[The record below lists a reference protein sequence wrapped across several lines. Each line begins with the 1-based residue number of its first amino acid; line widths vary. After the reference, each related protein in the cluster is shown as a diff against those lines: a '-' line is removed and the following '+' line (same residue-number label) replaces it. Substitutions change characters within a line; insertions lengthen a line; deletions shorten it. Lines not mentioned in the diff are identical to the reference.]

1 MVASQ
6 IFKGKN
12 IHCQHCSHLI
22 FSCSDR
28 IGSCEMVFLAIS
40 RNALI
45 IPDGWAGWIL
55 MLVGVISFATSSGM
69 FNCCLC
75 VSVYA
80 RTKGQ
85 CSNFWWRRPNRTFDL
100 RTIVR
105 QSAGKPVQR
114 KFSSSTNIATNTGY
128 IIQKFCS
135 KWVFLS
141 RWLSGKLS
149 YGSTISRKFVKVLG
163 WRLWQKKWRFAK
175 RVRPVLLHCK
185 IFFFWKWKESAVFKI
200 SVTSRSFT
208 IFSK

>member
-1 MVASQ
+1 MWGANISKNNKRGALAFLGLILIDLLRNIEFTKNVEGNILKIVDSRNSKKFYVFSYFLFLWVASQ
-6 IFKGKN
+6 IFKGKY

-28 IGSCEMVFLAIS
+28 IGSCEIVFLAIS

-45 IPDGWAGWIL
+45 VPDGWAGWRL
-55 MLVGVISFATSSGM
+55 MLVGVIIVATSSGM

-85 CSNFWWRRPNRTFDL
+85 CSKFWRRRPNRTFDL

-114 KFSSSTNIATNTGY
+114 KYWSSTNIATNTG
-128 IIQKFCS
+128 
-135 KWVFLS
+135 
-141 RWLSGKLS
+141 
-149 YGSTISRKFVKVLG
+149 
-163 WRLWQKKWRFAK
+163 
-175 RVRPVLLHCK
+175 
-185 IFFFWKWKESAVFKI
+185 
-200 SVTSRSFT
+200 
-208 IFSK
+208 

>member
-1 MVASQ
+1 MASQ

-28 IGSCEMVFLAIS
+28 IGSCEIVFLAIS

-45 IPDGWAGWIL
+45 IPDGWAGWRL
-55 MLVGVISFATSSGM
+55 MLVGVITVATSSGM
-69 FNCCLC
+69 FYCCQC

-85 CSNFWWRRPNRTFDL
+85 CSKFWRRRPNRKFEL

-114 KFSSSTNIATNTGY
+114 KYWSFTIIATNTGY
-128 IIQKFCS
+128 IIQNICS
-135 KWVFLS
+135 KSGFLS

-149 YGSTISRKFVKVLG
+149 YD
-163 WRLWQKKWRFAK
+163 FAK
-175 RVRPVLLHCK
+175 VCK
-185 IFFFWKWKESAVFKI
+185 SSRLKAVTKKMAVCQARKA
-200 SVTSRSFT
+200 STTSL
-208 IFSK
+208 